1 MGTQTTSPVRTQG
14 NSKKSTY
21 YSLLDFFQNVTASI
35 VLVCAFLLFNFKST
49 SAQGAYP
56 ADPHWIKTTPAIN
69 FLLLNY
75 NQASAQVT
83 CPADPHWMET
93 TPPIN
98 ADHIFC
104 GEIKSDTAKGF
115 HSRPGGI
122 NPATVENFVVTQQPN
137 ANGVYAGTLTLV
149 NPNGSNPSK
158 FSSIFPDSCTE
169 AQVVQS
175 VLYAQ
180 ANSETCPAGAPN
192 GASCGM
198 NRPATDDGTKYCI
211 GDDAKSRFTIAFA
224 TLNNGNINTAF
235 PIR

>member
-1 MGTQTTSPVRTQG
+1 MGIQPAKKTTNSVRTQS
-14 NSKKSTY
+14 NQSKNTCSIPEP
-21 YSLLDFFQNVTASI
+21 FQNLVALTLLICASF
-35 VLVCAFLLFNFKST
+35 FLNC
-49 SAQGAYP
+49 
-56 ADPHWIKTTPAIN
+56 
-69 FLLLNY
+69 

-83 CPADPHWMET
+83 CPSDPHWLET

-104 GEIKSDTAKGF
+104 GEIKSNKAKGF

-122 NPATVENFVVTQQPN
+122 NPATVENFVVTQQAN

-149 NPNGSNPSK
+149 NSNGSNPSK

-175 VLYAQ
+175 VLYAH
-180 ANSETCPAGAPN
+180 ANTESCPAGAPRW
-192 GASCGM
+192 ASCGM
-198 NRPATDDGTKYCI
+198 NRPATDDGAGYCI
-211 GDDAKSRFTIAFA
+211 GDDANSRFTIAFA

-235 PIR
+235 PLR